1 MKQIIKESIPSFFS
15 KFIAHN
21 KPRTW
26 DESAPIRPEL
36 RAHIL
41 AEQGNCCAYT
51 EIRLK
56 NDIDCHIDH
65 YRTRNLFPE
74 KTFDYYNMMVSCNAE
89 GYGAK
94 SKDKQIT
101 SRSDYDDL
109 INPVEDNP
117 ADYIEFAFTGDALPV
132 SGSSKGTK
140 TITYFNLNEKSL
152 LERRRIIALY
162 VVQMKNYF
170 TEDEMVAATGEFES
184 MVRQI
189 YRNSAAQ

>member
-1 MKQIIKESIPSFFS
+1 MKQIIKEGTPDFFS

-21 KPRTW
+21 NPRTW
-26 DESAPIRPEL
+26 DESTPVRSQL
-36 RAHIL
+36 RTHIL
-41 AEQGNCCAYT
+41 EEQGNCCAYT
-51 EIRLK
+51 EIRL
-56 NDIDCHIDH
+56 NGNTDCHIDH

-94 SKDKQIT
+94 FKDKQIT
-101 SRSDYDDL
+101 SKSDYDDL

-117 ADYIEFAFTGDALPV
+117 ADYIEFTFTGDVLSV

-170 TEDEMVAATGEFES
+170 TEDEMVETIGEFES
-184 MVRQI
+184 MVRQL
-189 YRNSAAQ
+189 YRNCTAQ